1 MKVLILAGGTGGH
14 IFPALAVAD
23 YLRGQNHVVEWLG
36 TRAGLEAEIVPA
48 AGIEIHWLTVRGLRG
63 KGAAGWLLAPWRILR
78 AVWQARAVLRRVRPA
93 VVLGMGGFVSGPGG
107 LAAWLSGRPLVVHE
121 QNAVPGLTNK
131 LLARLARRRL
141 EAFPG
146 SFAVARRAEHVGNPV
161 RAAITAITAP
171 DQRQAGR
178 HQPLRILVLG
188 GSQGALALN
197 RVVPE
202 ALAKL
207 VDAELDVRHQT
218 GKRTLQAAREAYAEA
233 RVTAQVEPFIADMA
247 EAYAWADLVI
257 CRAGAM
263 TVAELAAA
271 GVASILVPFPAAVD
285 DHQTANARYLADRE
299 AAVIIQQRDLS
310 ADFLAQQLRDLAADR
325 HRLADMAERARAAAM
340 PDATRQVAEICL
352 ATAQEQAA

>member
-1 MKVLILAGGTGGH
+1 MKILILAGGTGGH
-14 IFPALAVAD
+14 IFPALAVAE
-23 YLRGQNHVVEWLG
+23 YLRARDHQVEWLG
-36 TRAGLEAEIVPA
+36 TPAGLEADIVPA

-63 KGAAGWLLAPWRILR
+63 KGLAGWLLAPWRVLR
-78 AVWQARAVLRRVRPA
+78 AVWQARGILRRVRPA

-146 SFAVARRAEHVGNPV
+146 SFAAARRAEHVGNPV
-161 RAAITAITAP
+161 RDAITGMAP
-171 DQRQAGR
+171 PEARDTGR
-178 HQPLRILVLG
+178 HEPLRILVLG

-197 RVVPE
+197 RVVPD
-202 ALAKL
+202 ALGKL
-207 VDAELDVRHQT
+207 AGVSVDVRHQT
-218 GKRTLQAAREAYAEA
+218 GRRTLQAAREAYAEA
-233 RVTAQVEPFIADMA
+233 GVTARVEPFIDDMA
-247 EAYAWADLVI
+247 EAYGWADLVI

-271 GVASILVPFPAAVD
+271 GVGSILVPFPSAVD

-299 AAVIIQQRDLS
+299 AAVIVQQRDLS
-310 ADFLAQQLRDLAADR
+310 ADYLARLLRDFADDR
-325 HRLADMAERARAAAM
+325 ERLIAMAGRARAAAM
-340 PDATRQVAEICL
+340 PEAARQVAEICL
-352 ATAQEQAA
+352 TTAGEQAA